1 MPRLSKLKYFLIGVL
16 VLTVAFVV
24 YFPSYSRYRE
34 LKIEAEKLDLQVRD
48 LQKKIQELQ
57 AEKELMRN
65 DKSYL
70 EAVIRKELGLVEP
83 GEVVYEFGPNS
94 ARKPS
99 PAVKPDQ
106 TQAVAVVSTRS
117 IKQLKSRRSLGP
129 PRAFDRL
136 VDNP

>member
-1 MPRLSKLKYFLIGVL
+1 MPRLPRLKYILIVVL
-16 VLTVAFVV
+16 VVIAAFVI

-34 LKIEAEKLDLQVRD
+34 LKIEAEKLELHVRD

-57 AEKELMRN
+57 TEKELMRN

-70 EAVIRKELGLVEP
+70 ESVIRKELGLVEP
-83 GEVVYEFGPNS
+83 GEVVYEFGSNT

-106 TQAVAVVSTRS
+106 TQAIAVVSPGS
-117 IKQLKSRRSLGP
+117 IKTAKKQTARS
-129 PRAFDRL
+129 AK
-136 VDNP
+136 VV

>member
-1 MPRLSKLKYFLIGVL
+1 MPRLSKLKYILVGVL
-16 VLTVAFVV
+16 ALTAAFVI
-24 YFPSYSRYRE
+24 YFPSYARYRE
-34 LKIEAEKLDLQVRD
+34 LKTEAEKLDLQVRE

-57 AEKELMRN
+57 TEKELMRN

-70 EAVIRKELGLVEP
+70 ESVIRKELGLVEP

-106 TQAVAVVSTRS
+106 TQAVAVVSTGS
-117 IKQLKSRRSLGP
+117 IKTAKKQAISRV
-129 PRAFDRL
+129 AK
-136 VDNP
+136 VV